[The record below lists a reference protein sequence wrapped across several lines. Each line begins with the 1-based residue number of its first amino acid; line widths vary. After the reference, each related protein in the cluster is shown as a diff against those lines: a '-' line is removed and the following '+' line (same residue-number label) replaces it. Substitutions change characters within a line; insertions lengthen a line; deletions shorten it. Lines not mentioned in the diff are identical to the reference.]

1 MAGKALLMLIAA
13 AALLNVATAAGPL
26 IEHLKKT
33 KDLTTVASVLEQLY
47 PKPIDRKTNLTL
59 FAPTNEVRSSCNGGA
74 GATGPK
80 DNIMPSRSLE

>member
-13 AALLNVATAAGPL
+13 AALLNVAAAAGPL

-47 PKPIDRKTNLTL
+47 PKPIDPKTKMTL
-59 FAPTNEVRSSCNGGA
+59 FAPTNEVRHMFKGG
-74 GATGPK
+74 GEDSIK
-80 DNIMPSRSLE
+80 QR